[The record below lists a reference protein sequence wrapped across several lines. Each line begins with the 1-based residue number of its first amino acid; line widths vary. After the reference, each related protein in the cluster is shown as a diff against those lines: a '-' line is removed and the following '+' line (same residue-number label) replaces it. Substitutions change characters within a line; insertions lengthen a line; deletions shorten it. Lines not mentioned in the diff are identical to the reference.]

1 MHVRRSF
8 KTHGRYLRKAWMIEL
23 LLVLWKWA
31 FSRGSGLMEEG
42 KLGRETAWM
51 DCVRNWA
58 CVCLRLRRTWG
69 RSRET
74 FNHIQLLSWLIGK
87 HQACVSV
94 YWQRSSSVTW
104 TQKGKQHINTNFFF
118 FKKKRIGQSLTRHRK
133 HWVQMEKSK
142 NAWKF
147 QHERVFVS
155 SDVTPKFIVTKL

>member
-8 KTHGRYLRKAWMIEL
+8 KTHGRYLRKAWTIEL

-74 FNHIQLLSWLIGK
+74 FNHIQLLSWWIGK

-118 FKKKRIGQSLTRHRK
+118 FLKNWAKSNPSSETLSANGK
-133 HWVQMEKSK
+133 VQ

-155 SDVTPKFIVTKL
+155 SDVTPKCIVTNL